1 MNMESIREQLE
12 LLMQNMLEW
21 STSPQF
27 YSQIGIIFLT
37 IILAFA
43 IARIF
48 IQTIPVLK
56 TEPGAGR
63 LLALRQ
69 QIHNAGDLIFPI
81 LNILLLNIA
90 EEFSNSLIHQSWLIK
105 LAESIAIIITLYLI
119 ITRFTKKKLIRSMIK
134 WVVLPI
140 AILQVFGWL
149 DEVTIF
155 LDSIYMQIGNI
166 RLSLYGLSRLLVFG
180 VILFWLGRISNTIG
194 VQVIRNQEDLEVG
207 TREVAAKLFQVI
219 VFVVVFVL
227 LLQLMGI
234 NLTALAVFG
243 GALGVGLGFGLQ
255 SIASNFISGIIILLD
270 RSITVGDYI
279 QLEDGRAGKIRALNM
294 RSAILETYD
303 GKDIMVPN
311 EQFISTNFV
320 NWTHKNHKQRY
331 PIEFSVAYD
340 TDLDLLFSELRKVVA
355 SHPKVISGDGIPI
368 EERPDA
374 EIAGFGNDGIDILV
388 EFWIEGIDDG
398 ENRVGAD
405 LLHMIWKML
414 KENNIEIPYPQRE
427 VRVLNPGD
435 LSR

>member
-1 MNMESIREQLE
+1 
-12 LLMQNMLEW
+12 MQNMLEW

-27 YSQIGIIFLT
+27 YSQAGIILLAV
-37 IILAFA
+37 IIAFA
-43 IARIF
+43 MDWVF
-48 IQTIPVLK
+48 TQTIPILK
-56 TEPGAGR
+56 NEPGPGR
-63 LLALRQ
+63 LLALRK
-69 QIHNAGDLIFPI
+69 QIHNAGDLIVPV
-81 LNILLLNIA
+81 LSILLLSIS
-90 EEFSNSLIHQSWLIK
+90 EQISDSFIQQSWLIK

-119 ITRFTKKKLIRSMIK
+119 ITRFTKKKLVRSMIK
-134 WVVLPI
+134 WIVIPI

-149 DEVTIF
+149 DEVTSF

-166 RLSLYGLSRLLVFG
+166 RLSLYGISRLLVFG
-180 VILFWLGRISNTIG
+180 VILFWLGRVSNNIG

-207 TREVAAKLFQVI
+207 TREVVAKLFQVTLYFI
-219 VFVVVFVL
+219 VFIL

-279 QLEDGRAGKIRALNM
+279 QLEDGRSGKIRALNM

-311 EQFISTNFV
+311 EQFITTNFV
-320 NWTHKNHKQRY
+320 NWTHKNQKQRY
-331 PIEFSVAYD
+331 PLNFSVAYD
-340 TDLDLLFSELRKVVA
+340 TDLDLLFDVVRKVVA
-355 SHPKVISGDGIPI
+355 SHPKVISGDDVPI

-374 EIAGFGNDGIDILV
+374 EIAGFGDNGIDILV
-388 EFWIEGIDDG
+388 EFWMEGIDDG
-398 ENRVGAD
+398 ENHVGAD
-405 LLHMIWKML
+405 LLHMIWNAL
-414 KENNIEIPYPQRE
+414 KENNIQIPYPQRE

-435 LSR
+435 FS

>member
-1 MNMESIREQLE
+1 MIREQLE

-27 YSQIGIIFLT
+27 YSQVGIIFLT

-43 IARIF
+43 ITRIF
-48 IQTIPVLK
+48 IQTIPILK
-56 TEPGAGR
+56 SEPGSGK

-69 QIHNAGDLIFPI
+69 QIHNAGDLIFPV

-90 EEFSNSLIHQSWLIK
+90 EEISTALIQQSWLIK
-105 LAESIAIIITLYLI
+105 LAESIAILVTLYLI

-134 WVVLPI
+134 WIVIPI

-149 DEVTIF
+149 DEVTFF

-166 RLSLYGLSRLLVFG
+166 RLSLYGLSRLVVFG

-207 TREVAAKLFQVI
+207 TREVVAKLFQVT
-219 VFVVVFVL
+219 VFVVVFIL

-294 RSAILETYD
+294 RSAVLETYD

-331 PIEFSVAYD
+331 PIEFTVAYD
-340 TDLDLLFSELRKVVA
+340 TDLDLLFDELRKVVA
-355 SHPKVISGDGIPI
+355 SHPKVISGDDIPI
-368 EERPDA
+368 EELPDA

-388 EFWIEGIDDG
+388 EFWMDGIDDG
-398 ENRVGAD
+398 KNRVGAD
-405 LLHMIWKML
+405 LLHMIWKTL
-414 KENNIEIPYPQRE
+414 KEHNIEIPYPQRE